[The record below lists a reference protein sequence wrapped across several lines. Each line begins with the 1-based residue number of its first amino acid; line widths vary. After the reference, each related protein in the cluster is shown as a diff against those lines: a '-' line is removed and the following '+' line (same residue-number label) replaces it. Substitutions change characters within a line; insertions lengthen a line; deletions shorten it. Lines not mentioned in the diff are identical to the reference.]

1 MPSDIQSAVRWSD
14 PEPEV
19 YATGVASALGWHFEA
34 GSLVP
39 VADALVEEAPIAL
52 VFAGQAPI
60 VMMATPVDV
69 EDFACGFAISE
80 GIVDCRSQILSI
92 ESAPAN
98 GGMVVFVE
106 LADGLESRVEA
117 RRRAG
122 VVAGGCGLC
131 GVGQIEQALRLAP
144 KLGNGSRFGAA
155 AIGRAFAALP
165 PLQRIGQRT
174 GGAHGAA
181 FADAG
186 GDILAF
192 AEDAGRHNAL
202 DKLIGKVA
210 NLGHDPADG
219 FCAVTSRAS
228 FEMAQKA
235 VAAGFPMLCAI
246 SAPTGLAVRL
256 AQTSNLTLC
265 AFARGQQFTCY
276 SAPHRLA
283 L

>member
-1 MPSDIQSAVRWSD
+1 MDTDIHPFVRWSD
-14 PEPEV
+14 PAPEV
-19 YATGVASALGWHFEA
+19 YATGVAPALGWRFEA
-34 GSLVP
+34 GSLTPIV
-39 VADALVEEAPIAL
+39 DTLIEEAPIAL
-52 VFAGQAPI
+52 VFAEEPPI
-60 VMMATPVDV
+60 VMMATPLDV
-69 EDFACGFAISE
+69 EDFARGFAISE
-80 GIVDCRSQILSI
+80 GIVDDNSQIVSI

-98 GGMVVFVE
+98 GGMVVFVK
-106 LADGLESRVEA
+106 LVDGLRSRVAA

-122 VVAGGCGLC
+122 AASGGCGLC

-144 KLGNGSRFGAA
+144 KLGNGCRIEAA
-155 AIGRAFAALP
+155 AIGRAFEALP
-165 PLQRIGQRT
+165 ALQRMGKRT

-181 FADAG
+181 FADLDG
-186 GDILAF
+186 RILAF

-210 NLGHDPADG
+210 AIGCDPTEG

-265 AFARGQQFTCY
+265 AFARGQHFTCY

-283 L
+283 M